1 MGHIY
6 CILGKSG
13 TGKDTVT
20 EAILSSNDIEIEK
33 IVPYT
38 TRPKREN
45 ELEGVNYHYVSRDEM
60 ENMERRGQIVEK
72 RSYDTVHGEW
82 IYFTADTDIEEDKD
96 YIVITTQEALKK
108 FIERFGS
115 ERIYVIYLKID
126 DKKRL
131 ERCIN
136 RESLQPMPNYSEVC
150 RRFISDEKDFDE
162 EKIKSLSSCSFV
174 DTDTDINECIK
185 TIKSIITENR

>member
-33 IVPYT
+33 IVTYT

-60 ENMERRGQIVEK
+60 ENMERMGQIIEK

-82 IYFTADTDIEEDKD
+82 IYFTADTDIEEDRD
-96 YIVITTQEALKK
+96 YIVITTQEALEK
-108 FIERFGS
+108 FIERFGR

-136 RESLQPMPNYSEVC
+136 RESLQSMPNYAEVC

-174 DTDTDINECIK
+174 DTDADINECIK
-185 TIKSIITENR
+185 TIKSIITEKR